1 MEELAIRRVGVAV
14 DVVAA
19 DSSELV
25 LLVRTPRASMA
36 HGALAPGATSTA
48 IAHRSVDEL
57 WFVVSGSA
65 EIWRANDQAETV
77 ELVESGAS
85 LAIPCGTR
93 FQYRT
98 IGHGPFCFVMAT
110 IPPWSEDDEAVLVA
124 GKWSRSSPAAGDS

>member
-1 MEELAIRRVGVAV
+1 MSEFTVKRVGSTI

-25 LLVRTPRASMA
+25 LLSRTDRASMA
-36 HGALAPGATSTA
+36 HGLLRPGATSNA
-48 IAHRSVDEL
+48 MVHRSVDEV

-65 EIWRANDQAETV
+65 EIWRANDNG
-77 ELVESGAS
+77 ESLEIVDAGTS

-98 IGHGPFCFVMAT
+98 VGPEPFRFIMAT
-110 IPPWSEDDEAVLVA
+110 IPAWPGEDEAVPTA
-124 GKWSRSSPAAGDS
+124 GAWSDRDGG